1 MKRFI
6 VFILAVLL
14 LAFAGCSCN
23 NDIVTSPTDTP
34 SNTDVS
40 ASDTIEYTY
49 YGGAPGTP
57 LIIED
62 LDVFYEGKI
71 FNGDMPVEEVEEM
84 FGIELLSEGEN
95 IDGVLLRVSPY
106 YDCSFHTIY
115 YPSMQN
121 KEISIDYVINHTLG
135 ITRIEGARIY
145 KGSVGRGI
153 SIGDSVDKL
162 VEAYGE
168 SIDPGCYRYYS
179 NSENNSNSIDF
190 YVDPESNTIA
200 EAHIL
205 YAFTDID
212 EEWALTPYI

>member
-1 MKRFI
+1 MKRVI
-6 VFILAVLL
+6 TFILAALL
-14 LAFAGCSCN
+14 LTFAGCSCN
-23 NDIVTSPTDTP
+23 CDADSPTDAT

-57 LIIED
+57 LITED
-62 LDVFYEGKI
+62 LDVYYEGKI
-71 FNGDMPVEEVEEM
+71 FNGDMPAEDVEEM
-84 FGIELLSEGEN
+84 FGIEFLIKGDN
-95 IDGVLLRVSPY
+95 IDGVSYMTSPY
-106 YDCSFHTIY
+106 YDCIFRTIY

-121 KEISIDYVINHTLG
+121 KDISIDYIINETLG
-135 ITRIEGARIY
+135 ITRIEGVNIF

-168 SIDPGCYRYYS
+168 PIEPGYYFYYPESTSYSIRFTK
-179 NSENNSNSIDF
+179 NSET
-190 YVDPESNTIA
+190 NTIL

-205 YAFTDID
+205 YDID
-212 EEWALTPYI
+212 DIIEEWALTPYI